1 MENIYTDIDLSFIKH
16 PLTGDISA
24 LKDEIAIKRSI
35 SHLILTNIG
44 DKPWNPESVTNL
56 NELLFENV
64 NIVILDAIRSRIQFI
79 IETGEPRIKI
89 LDITITP
96 NENDLNAID
105 VVIYFSII
113 NLNREFT
120 TKVNLQKVR

>member
-96 NENDLNAID
+96 NENDLNVID